1 MYTYTHLY
9 MLSIFRSL
17 NIYICTLML
26 FSEYVFRM
34 HFHKIHQL
42 RIDFIALNADERL
55 IFMARFMLHFE
66 PSGLVVPMVY
76 TDTSQVSASLLQ
88 SVAVCCSLLQSVAG
102 FCSLLQDVAVCC
114 RMLQLVAACSSLL
127 QDVAA
132 CCSV

>member
-1 MYTYTHLY
+1 
-9 MLSIFRSL
+9 
-17 NIYICTLML
+17 
-26 FSEYVFRM
+26 M
-34 HFHKIHQL
+34 HFRKIHQL

>member
-1 MYTYTHLY
+1 MYTYTNITYEYLYLCINIIYTHLY
-9 MLSIFRSL
+9 MLSIFPSL

-34 HFHKIHQL
+34 YFHKIHQL

-76 TDTSQVSASLLQ
+76 TDASQVSANLLQ
-88 SVAVCCSLLQSVAG
+88 SVAVCC
-102 FCSLLQDVAVCC
+102 
-114 RMLQLVAACSSLL
+114 RML